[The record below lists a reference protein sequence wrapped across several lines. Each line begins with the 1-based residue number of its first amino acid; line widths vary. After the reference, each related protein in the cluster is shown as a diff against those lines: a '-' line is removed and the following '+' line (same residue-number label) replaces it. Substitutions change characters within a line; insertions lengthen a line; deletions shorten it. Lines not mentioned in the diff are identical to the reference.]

1 MRIAKE
7 KGYSF
12 STSAGKEIV
21 RDIKEKLAYVAVD
34 FQAEMAKVEKSSE
47 SIDAQYELPDG
58 QVIAVGSERFKCSEV
73 LFQPKMLGKERTG
86 IHKLVKES
94 IMKCNKDIQRD
105 LYRNIVLS
113 GGSTMFANMAKRL
126 QKEVAILAPASNKV
140 KVISPPD
147 RTYSAWIGG
156 SVLSEL
162 SSFQDSLVVQDM
174 YDEIGPSVV
183 HRMCF

>member
-1 MRIAKE
+1 
-7 KGYSF
+7 
-12 STSAGKEIV
+12 
-21 RDIKEKLAYVAVD
+21 
-34 FQAEMAKVEKSSE
+34 
-47 SIDAQYELPDG
+47 
-58 QVIAVGSERFKCSEV
+58 
-73 LFQPKMLGKERTG
+73 MLGKERTG
-86 IHKLVKES
+86 IHKLVMES

-126 QKEVAILAPASNKV
+126 QKEVTILAPASSKV

-156 SVLSEL
+156 SVLSKL